1 MAGSSSSIKTTSNI
15 DYLCTFYFGRRRCFL
30 TEEMYEKNKYTFLKE
45 QVKYLKKYRKLY
57 NNILFLINDDGSAD
71 REIVKEL
78 SKGVR
83 DVKIIYRD
91 NVNLSYGAWQEGLDY
106 LVDNNIDSE
115 YAFLNEDDYIL
126 VDKNSLQPFIDKS
139 GPKTVFVCG
148 LWRQNH
154 ASISF
159 GLLNMNLAKRTNT
172 KKVRFRL
179 PHHTPDNLYRGG
191 IRAQIT
197 FMDHYKSF
205 GPHNIV
211 FKDIMDNHFIRFRDP
226 FLKEVIWG
234 NKNGTEIIIPIELEI

>member
-1 MAGSSSSIKTTSNI
+1 METKI

-30 TEEMYEKNKYTFLKE
+30 TDELYAKNKYTFLKE
-45 QVKYLKKYRKLY
+45 QVEYLKKYRDQY
-57 NNILFLINDDGSAD
+57 SEILFLINDEGSGD
-71 REIVKEL
+71 RSIIEKL
-78 SKGVR
+78 SNGIR

-106 LVDNNIDSE
+106 LVDNKLDGH
-115 YAFLNEDDYIL
+115 YAFLNEDDYLPIGEDFL
-126 VDKNSLQPFIDKS
+126 KPWLAKTD
-139 GPKTVFVCG
+139 PKTLYVCG

-179 PHHTPDNLYRGG
+179 PYHTPDDLYKGG

-197 FMDHYKSF
+197 FLDHYKSF
-205 GPHNIV
+205 GPHNKV
-211 FKDIMDNHFIRFRDP
+211 FKDIMNDHYIRFRDP
-226 FLKEVIWG
+226 YLKEVIWG
-234 NKNGTEIIIPIELEI
+234 NFETGTEIIKPIDLVKE